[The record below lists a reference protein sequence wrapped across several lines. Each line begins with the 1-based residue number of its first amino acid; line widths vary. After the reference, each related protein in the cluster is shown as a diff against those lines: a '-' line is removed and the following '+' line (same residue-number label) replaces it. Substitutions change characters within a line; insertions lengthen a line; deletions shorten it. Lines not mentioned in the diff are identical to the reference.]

1 MKPMDSRSIGSELLD
16 RMTEVELHLKYQ
28 CFSPALELLRGIIE
42 SHPDYLPAK
51 EALRELYRRRGDSA
65 KAQEIDR
72 EIALLRERLADKSL
86 QHDSR
91 PGSAEQS
98 EKRKLTEK
106 MDGIL
111 KEIYETNELVGI
123 QTTAT
128 SRLVESL
135 HADRCLIIRL
145 GSGQEKAKG
154 FEHCREGVSAS
165 LSAATV
171 ELHRLIFRAMS
182 AGRPQPLVSDDTLKD
197 PRLLGCRDI
206 LRQFDI
212 RSLLAVPLL
221 YKSCLTGLIVV
232 HRCNSPI
239 PWSEQARTIF
249 STVAGHLGVA
259 LRNAEVFNAVQTR
272 AITDQL
278 TGVYNRSFFEERLS
292 VELSQPQRYPLCLAL
307 LDIDHFKRINDT
319 YGHAVG
325 DTVLHKLGF
334 LLKTSVRKGTVV
346 ARFGG
351 EEFAVI
357 FPNVSLHTAHLT
369 MDNIRRLI
377 ESNITTDDGK
387 PVTISVG
394 VSEADLSDPAGLLNR
409 AQQVLIQKADENL
422 YRAKSSGRNRVCS
435 LSENSCQMKIAF
447 PEYPAMLRSQ
457 LVTVG

>member
-1 MKPMDSRSIGSELLD
+1 MKPMDSRSIDSELLD

-106 MDGIL
+106 IEAIV
-111 KEIYETNELVGI
+111 KEIYETNELVEI
-123 QTTAT
+123 QTIAT

-135 HADRCLIIRL
+135 HADRCLVIRL
-145 GSGQEKAKG
+145 GSGQEQAKG

-165 LSAATV
+165 LNAATV
-171 ELHRLIFRAMS
+171 ELNRLILRTMS
-182 AGRPQPLVSDDTLKD
+182 AGLEPMVCDDTLKD
-197 PRLLGCRDI
+197 PRLLECRDI
-206 LRQFDI
+206 LQKFEI

-221 YKSCLTGLIVV
+221 YKSSLTGLIVV
-232 HRCNSPI
+232 HRCTPI
-239 PWSEQARTIF
+239 PWSEQAKTIF

-259 LRNAEVFNAVQTR
+259 LRNAELFSAVQTR

-278 TGVYNRSFFEERLS
+278 TGVYNRGFFEERLS
-292 VELSQPQRYPLCLAL
+292 AELSQPQRYPLCLAL

-325 DTVLHKLGF
+325 DTVLRKLGF
-334 LLKTSVRKGTVV
+334 LLKTNVRKGSVA

-357 FPNVSLHTAHLT
+357 FPNVSLQTAHLAI
-369 MDNIRRLI
+369 DNIRRLI
-377 ESNITTDDGK
+377 ESNIVTDDGK
-387 PVTISVG
+387 PVTISAG
-394 VSEADLSDPAGLLNR
+394 VSEANLSDPAGLFNR
-409 AQQVLIQKADENL
+409 AQQLLIQKADENL
-422 YRAKSSGRNRVCS
+422 YQAKSSGRNRVCS
-435 LSENSCQMKIAF
+435 LSENSCQMRIAF

>member
-1 MKPMDSRSIGSELLD
+1 VKPMDSRSIDSELLD
-16 RMTEVELHLKYQ
+16 RMTEVELHVKYQ
-28 CFSPALELLRGIIE
+28 CFSPALELLRGIIAG
-42 SHPDYLPAK
+42 HPDYLPAK

-86 QHDSR
+86 QNDSR
-91 PGSAEQS
+91 RGSAEQS

-106 MDGIL
+106 IEAIV
-111 KEIYETNELVGI
+111 KEIYETNELVEI

-135 HADRCLIIRL
+135 HADRCVIIRL
-145 GSGQEKAKG
+145 GSGQEKTNG

-165 LSAATV
+165 LNAATL
-171 ELHRLIFRAMS
+171 ELNRLILRTMS

-239 PWSEQARTIF
+239 QWSEQAKTIF

-259 LRNAEVFNAVQTR
+259 LRNAELFSAVQTR

-278 TGVYNRSFFEERLS
+278 TGVYNRGFFEDRLS
-292 VELSQPQRYPLCLAL
+292 AELSQPQRYPLCLAL
-307 LDIDHFKRINDT
+307 LDIDHFKGINDT

-325 DTVLHKLGF
+325 DTVLRKLGF
-334 LLKTSVRKGTVV
+334 LLKTNVRKGSVV

-357 FPNVSLHTAHLT
+357 FPNVSLQTAHLAI
-369 MDNIRRLI
+369 DNIRRLI
-377 ESNITTDDGK
+377 ESNIVTDDGK
-387 PVTISVG
+387 PVTISAG
-394 VSEADLSDPAGLLNR
+394 VSEADLSDPAGLNR
-409 AQQVLIQKADENL
+409 AQQLLIQKADENL
-422 YRAKSSGRNRVCS
+422 YQAKRSGRNRVCS
-435 LSENSCQMKIAF
+435 LSENSCQMRIAF
-447 PEYPAMLRSQ
+447 PEYPPRLRNP

>member
-1 MKPMDSRSIGSELLD
+1 
-16 RMTEVELHLKYQ
+16 MTEVELHLKYQ

-106 MDGIL
+106 IEAIV
-111 KEIYETNELVGI
+111 KEIYETNELVEI

-145 GSGQEKAKG
+145 GSGQEKTKG
-154 FEHCREGVSAS
+154 FEHCRKGVSAS
-165 LSAATV
+165 LNAATL
-171 ELHRLIFRAMS
+171 ELNRLILRTMS
-182 AGRPQPLVSDDTLKD
+182 AGLEPMVCDDALKD
-197 PRLLGCRDI
+197 PRLLECRD
-206 LRQFDI
+206 LLQQFDI

-221 YKSCLTGLIVV
+221 YKSSLTGLIVV
-232 HRCNSPI
+232 HRCTSPI
-239 PWSEQARTIF
+239 PWSEQAKTIF

-259 LRNAEVFNAVQTR
+259 LRNAELFSAVQTR

-278 TGVYNRSFFEERLS
+278 TGVYNRGFFEERLS
-292 VELSQPQRYPLCLAL
+292 AELSQPQRYPLCLAL
-307 LDIDHFKRINDT
+307 LDIDHFKGINDT

-325 DTVLHKLGF
+325 DTVLRKLGF
-334 LLKTSVRKGTVV
+334 LLKTNVRKGSVV

-357 FPNVSLHTAHLT
+357 FPNVALSEAHLAI
-369 MDNIRRLI
+369 DNIRRLI
-377 ESNITTDDGK
+377 ESNIVTDDGK
-387 PVTISVG
+387 PVTISAG
-394 VSEADLSDPAGLLNR
+394 VSEANLSDPAGLNR
-409 AQQVLIQKADENL
+409 AQQGLIQRADENL

-435 LSENSCQMKIAF
+435 LSENSC
-447 PEYPAMLRSQ
+447 
-457 LVTVG
+457 